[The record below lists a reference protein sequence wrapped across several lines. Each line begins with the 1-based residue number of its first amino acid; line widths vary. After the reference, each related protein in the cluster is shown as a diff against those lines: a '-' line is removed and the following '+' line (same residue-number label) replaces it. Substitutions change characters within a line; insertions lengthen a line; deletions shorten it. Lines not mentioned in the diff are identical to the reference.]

1 MPTGPCAAR
10 AARLASLTRQALRLR
25 LRGRYAVHPL
35 ETLLAHYRARFG
47 AGGAQSD
54 GGLGFESAEGIYR
67 RGAQGLPLSALPKLP
82 ESVLELGR
90 LRECDAAGR
99 RRLRD
104 WAEAGGHLL
113 DDAAFEAAW
122 AGQGRLGGAEHHVYF
137 DEASNRWWKRLYCGV
152 HGATLGDYFQRMR
165 LHAVLFP
172 ETAYRLEG
180 FALRPRSRELRPV
193 VSQPHVAIDAHRPPV
208 SREEVAALMAPLG
221 FAPVRL
227 RHDGLPDDGHHA
239 FHDSVAG
246 VLAYDLH
253 SENVVRMRGTGEL
266 AVIDPYV
273 SPIRQGTWAALK
285 LAEVGVSF
293 PPDDATGPAPD
304 AP

>member
-1 MPTGPCAAR
+1 
-10 AARLASLTRQALRLR
+10 
-25 LRGRYAVHPL
+25 
-35 ETLLAHYRARFG
+35 
-47 AGGAQSD
+47 
-54 GGLGFESAEGIYR
+54 
-67 RGAQGLPLSALPKLP
+67 
-82 ESVLELGR
+82 
-90 LRECDAAGR
+90 
-99 RRLRD
+99 
-104 WAEAGGHLL
+104 
-113 DDAAFEAAW
+113 
-122 AGQGRLGGAEHHVYF
+122 
-137 DEASNRWWKRLYCGV
+137 
-152 HGATLGDYFQRMR
+152 
-165 LHAVLFP
+165 
-172 ETAYRLEG
+172 
-180 FALRPRSRELRPV
+180 
-193 VSQPHVAIDAHRPPV
+193 
-208 SREEVAALMAPLG
+208 MAPLG

-239 FHDSVAG
+239 FHDPVAG